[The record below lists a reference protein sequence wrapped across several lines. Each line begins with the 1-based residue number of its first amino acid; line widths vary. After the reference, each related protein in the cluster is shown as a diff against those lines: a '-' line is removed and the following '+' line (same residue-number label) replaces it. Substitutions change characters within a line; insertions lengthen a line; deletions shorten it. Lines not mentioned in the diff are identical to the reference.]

1 MKPQDVFFLIIFAIL
16 IYKRN
21 YSLLSASGILCLVF
35 AIPLF
40 AFWVFFTAERLI
52 WYGALLLLTGIFF
65 RLYKEINEKD

>member
-1 MKPQDVFFLIIFAIL
+1 
-16 IYKRN
+16 
-21 YSLLSASGILCLVF
+21 LSASGILCLVF